1 MIIDVI
7 EIKIKERKSAVR
19 TLNSIRERVRHNNNV
34 LQSKI
39 MNNIENGVDSYH
51 ISTLMMYIVGLD
63 FTLKVNDVKV
73 TTAKELGI
81 QLKKYRESQNLTR
94 FILAGRTGLTT
105 DRIKNIEL
113 GKGNRGNLV
122 KYINGLPKLPIELCD

>member
-1 MIIDVI
+1 MIIDEI

-51 ISTLMMYIVGLD
+51 ISTLMMYIAGLD

-81 QLKKYRESQNLTR
+81 QLKIYRVSQNLTR
-94 FILAGRTGLTT
+94 LILSERTGLTT

>member
-7 EIKIKERKSAVR
+7 EIKIKERKSEVR

-39 MNNIENGVDSYH
+39 MHNIENGVDSYH

-94 FILAGRTGLTT
+94 LILSERTGLTT

>member
-1 MIIDVI
+1 MIIDEI

-81 QLKKYRESQNLTR
+81 QLKKYRVSQNLTR
-94 FILAGRTGLTT
+94 LILSERTGLTT

-122 KYINGLPKLPIELCD
+122 KYMKGLPKLPIELYD

>member
-7 EIKIKERKSAVR
+7 EIKIKERKSAIR
-19 TLNSIRERVRHNNNV
+19 TLSSIRERVRHNNNV

-94 FILAGRTGLTT
+94 LILSERTGLTT